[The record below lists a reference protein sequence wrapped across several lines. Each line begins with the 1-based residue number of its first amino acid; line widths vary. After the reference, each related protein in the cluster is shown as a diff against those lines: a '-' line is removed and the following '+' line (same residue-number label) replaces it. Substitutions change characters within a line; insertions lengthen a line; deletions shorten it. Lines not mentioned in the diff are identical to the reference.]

1 MNVKQR
7 RIGVM
12 GGTFDP
18 IHTGHLVIAEAVRE
32 ECRLDEVLF
41 IPAANPPHKQQ
52 QRVTAAGH
60 RLAMTRLATASN
72 PYFRV
77 SSMEIDRQGLSYTL
91 YTMRELVRQNAAA
104 EIYFITGADEMRDIQ
119 QWYHIDE
126 LLQLCHFVAAAR
138 PGCISDIT
146 RIQEAFGT
154 LGKARIHELPT
165 LELEISST
173 DIRHRVRTGRSIRYL
188 VPEVVEEY
196 IYKEGLYQ

>member
-1 MNVKQR
+1 MTVKQR

-32 ECRLDEVLF
+32 EYSLDEVLF

-52 QRVTAAGH
+52 QQVTPAAH
-60 RLAMTRLATASN
+60 RLAMTRLATGSN

-91 YTMRELVRQNAAA
+91 YTMRELVQQYAGA
-104 EIYFITGADEMRDIQ
+104 EFFFITGADEMRDIQ

-138 PGCISDIT
+138 PGCVPDIT
-146 RIQEAFGT
+146 RIQEAFGK

-173 DIRHRVRTGRSIRYL
+173 DIRSRVRAGRSIRYL
-188 VPEVVEEY
+188 VPAVVEEY